1 MSRHH
6 ARAAAL
12 PVAALLI
19 LSLPVGGRAQTTP
32 EVWTPE
38 LAMRYRTVGE
48 VAISPDGSRVAYTI
62 RDAEM
67 EGSTSKYVSQIWVA
81 NVDGSG
87 DRQFTRG
94 PSSASSPAFSPD
106 GSRLAFVASR
116 GGDDAKA
123 QVWILPLDGG
133 EAWALT
139 DAPAGVGSFAWSPQG
154 DRIAYSMPDTTTT
167 EERTR
172 KEEKRDE
179 FFMDSLYHYN
189 HLYAVP
195 VAGGEGSAREVTRLT
210 SGHFQV
216 RSFDWSPDGRSIVF
230 AHQPDPSIGT
240 GQIEADISVVP
251 ATGGEVRALVT
262 RPGVDGD
269 PRFSPDGRT
278 VAFTSDG
285 GRPEPVSL
293 SDVWLVPAAGGPV
306 RKLADTPDRAAGM
319 VGWSP
324 DGRAVW
330 VQEVVHTQGAVLSVP
345 ADGSAPSVMV
355 PQGGTI
361 GNLALASGAAR
372 MAFTWQDADT
382 PADVY
387 VSPTTELRRTKLSD
401 ANADVP
407 KPAMGRT
414 EVVSWKSGPYT
425 IEGLL
430 TYPVGYRDG
439 QKVPL
444 MLNVHGGPAGV
455 FTQSFTGGAGIY
467 MIQVFAQHGY
477 AVLRPNPRGSL
488 GYGKDFR
495 YANVKDWGGGD
506 YQDLMRG
513 VDHVLDMGLTVPDSL
528 VEAGW
533 SYGGYMTSW
542 IVTHTDRFKAASM
555 GAGLPDLVPMSLTTD
570 IQDYLVAHMGG
581 KEPWEDFATY
591 EKHSA
596 IYSIAKVTTPTQVL
610 HGAQDERVPTAQG
623 LEFYRAL
630 RRRGVPTQMILFP
643 RTPHGPREPKLL
655 MSVTP
660 HILEWFDHWL
670 GRRTVAA
677 ADGGAPDPARG
688 IARQTSTATPSAR
701 P

>member
-1 MSRHH
+1 MPRPLP
-6 ARAAAL
+6 RLAAA
-12 PVAALLI
+12 VATALV
-19 LSLPVGGRAQTTP
+19 LSLPAVAHAQ
-32 EVWTPE
+32 ESGWTPE
-38 LAMRYRTVGE
+38 LAMRYRTVGG
-48 VAISPDGSRVAYTI
+48 VAISPDGNRVAYTL
-62 RDAEM
+62 RNAEM
-67 EGSTSKYVSQIWVA
+67 EGRTSKYVSQIWVA
-81 NVDGSG
+81 NADGS
-87 DRQFTRG
+87 RNAQYTRG

-106 GSRLAFVASR
+106 GSLLAFIAAR
-116 GGDDAKA
+116 GADEADEADEAEKAKA
-123 QVWILPLDGG
+123 QVWILPLGGG
-133 EAWALT
+133 EAWPLT
-139 DAPAGVGSFAWSPQG
+139 DAPEDVGSFAWSPRG
-154 DRIAYSMPDTTTT
+154 DRIAYTMRDTLTT
-167 EERTR
+167 EERER

-189 HLYAVP
+189 HIYVVP
-195 VAGGEGSAREVTRLT
+195 VAEGDASARPVTRLT
-210 SGHFQV
+210 SGSFQV
-216 RSFDWSPDGRSIVF
+216 RSFDWSPDGSRIVF
-230 AHQPDPSIGT
+230 AHQPDPSIDT

-251 ATGGEVRALVT
+251 STGGAVRSLVV

-269 PRFSPDGRT
+269 PRFSPDGGT

-293 SDVWLVPAAGGPV
+293 ADVWLVRIDGGAPW
-306 RKLADTPDRAAGM
+306 KLAETPDRSASM

-324 DGRAVW
+324 DGKAVW
-330 VQEVVHTQGAVLSVP
+330 VQEVVGTQGGVIAVP
-345 ADGSAPSVMV
+345 TDGSATTVMV
-355 PQGGTI
+355 PSSGTL
-361 GNLALASGAAR
+361 GDVALASGAER
-372 MAFTWQDADT
+372 MAFTWQDPNT

-387 VSPTTELRRTKLSD
+387 VSPTGELRRTKVSD

-430 TYPVGYRDG
+430 TYPVGYEEGR
-439 QKVPL
+439 KVPL

-455 FTQSFTGGAGIY
+455 FTQSFTGAASIY
-467 MIQVFAQHGY
+467 MIQVFAQRGY
-477 AVLRPNPRGSL
+477 AVLRPNPRGST
-488 GYGKDFR
+488 GYGKEFR

-506 YQDLMRG
+506 YEDLMRG
-513 VDHVLDMGLTVPDSL
+513 VDHVLQMGVTVPDSL

-555 GAGLPDLVPMSLTTD
+555 GAGLPDLIPMSMTTD

-591 EKHSA
+591 EKHSPFR
-596 IYSIAKVTTPTQVL
+596 SIARVTTPTQVL
-610 HGAQDERVPTAQG
+610 HGAEDERVPTDQG

-660 HILEWFDHWL
+660 HILDWFDRWL
-670 GRRTVAA
+670 GRSTRVTT
-677 ADGGAPDPARG
+677 DGGSTGRG
-688 IARQTSTATPSAR
+688 R
-701 P
+701 